1 MLTYTQAIV
10 IGALQGITELFPI
23 SSLGHSVLVPAWLG
37 GSWSELVTQGDSDSG
52 TPYLAFVV
60 GLHVATAIA
69 LLVFYWRD
77 WVDIVTGFLTTLR
90 TRRIETSPQRL
101 AWLVVLATVPVGI
114 LGLLLEHPLR
124 TLFAKPLAA
133 GLFLT
138 LNGVVL
144 ITGEVL
150 RRRSQ
155 PTLADYGRRFAEA
168 EARAKAIE
176 EGYFMATAEE
186 APAGLGDLSIKD
198 ALIIGVSQT
207 GALFAGISRS
217 GMTMVGGLLRG
228 LDHEDAAKFAF
239 LLATPVILAAGV
251 LKLPTL
257 AGPQGDGILGQV
269 LVGSIVAGGAAYL
282 AVRFLERYFKSNSL
296 LPFAVYSLVFGIA
309 SVAHFL

>member
-1 MLTYTQAIV
+1 MLTYTQAVV

-37 GSWSELVTQGDSDSG
+37 GSWSDLVTQGDSDNG

-77 WVDIVTGFLTTLR
+77 WVGIVVGFLTTLR
-90 TRRIETSPQRL
+90 TRRIETSSQRL
-101 AWLVVLATVPVGI
+101 AWLVIVATVPVGV

-144 ITGEVL
+144 IAGEVL

-155 PTLADYGRRFAEA
+155 PTLAEYGRRFAES
-168 EARAKAIE
+168 EARATAISQ
-176 EGYFMATAEE
+176 GYLDTDDDI
-186 APAGLGDLSIKD
+186 GLADLTTKD
-198 ALIIGVSQT
+198 ALIIGASQT

-257 AGPQGDGILGQV
+257 AGPQGNGILGQV
-269 LVGSIVAGGAAYL
+269 LVGSIVAGAAAYL

-296 LPFAVYSLVFGIA
+296 LPFAVYSLVFGLA
-309 SVAHFL
+309 SVIHFR